1 MIKTEL
7 KDLKE
12 SNEFLNLLL
21 DNMNSA
27 ILIADENL
35 QILLRADGTTEYL
48 DQRGPAIGTS
58 INIPFSSEEK
68 VLRKNDKLLFFTDGI
83 YECCNPAGDFFGKD
97 RFYAAVE
104 KNRELPIQKLVNA
117 VFATAQN
124 FCQSAKPDD
133 DMSLLGIEYTGDKS
147 AEYIN

>member
-1 MIKTEL
+1 M
-7 KDLKE
+7 
-12 SNEFLNLLL
+12 SYCC
-21 DNMNSA
+21 A
-27 ILIADENL
+27 GHPAP
-35 QILLRADGTTEYL
+35 ILLRADGTTEYL
-48 DQRGPAIGTS
+48 DQRGPSIGAS

-97 RFYAAVE
+97 RLYVAVE
-104 KNRELPIQKLVNA
+104 KNRELPIQKLVNE

-133 DMSLLGIEYTGDKS
+133 DMSLLGIEYTGSKS
-147 AEYIN
+147 AEYII

>member
-48 DQRGPAIGTS
+48 DQRRPAIGAS

-68 VLRKNDKLLFFTDGI
+68 VLLKNDKLLFFTDGI

-104 KNRELPIQKLVNA
+104 KNRKLPIQKLVNV

-133 DMSLLGIEYTGDKS
+133 DMGLLGIEYTGGKS
-147 AEYIN
+147 AEYII